1 MNNVTCRIDGY
12 DIFISKVDEI
22 NDSFPTGLVLR
33 VFGDR
38 DILKNGSLVDESDS
52 VVVICNREG
61 NIPHRDATFFIR
73 EEEIVNIYGFYL
85 NFVSECFDKIMIE
98 EILKKLKK
106 TFGKDIY
113 ISKDSIY
120 LKEDDNDRGPNLR
133 KKYHQEFF
141 SILDNTT
148 GINKISEIGW
158 VY

>member
-1 MNNVTCRIDGY
+1 MSLLSRISGY

-22 NDSFPTGLVLR
+22 DDSFPNSLVLR
-33 VFGDR
+33 IFCDR

-52 VVVICNREG
+52 VVAICNREG

-73 EEEIVNIYGFYL
+73 EEEEIINIYGFYL
-85 NFVSECFDKIMIE
+85 NFVSECFDKEMLE

-113 ISKDSIY
+113 ISKDSIS
-120 LKEDDNDRGPNLR
+120 LKEDNELSS
-133 KKYHQEFF
+133 KSMYHQGLF
-141 SILDNTT
+141 SILDNIT

>member
-1 MNNVTCRIDGY
+1 MALESGLSGY

-22 NDSFPTGLVLR
+22 NDSFPAGLVLR

-85 NFVSECFDKIMIE
+85 NFVSECFDKVMIE
-98 EILKKLKK
+98 EILKELKK
-106 TFGKDIY
+106 TFSKDIY

>member
-1 MNNVTCRIDGY
+1 MSLLSRISGY

-38 DILKNGSLVDESDS
+38 DILKNGPLVDESDS
-52 VVVICNREG
+52 VVAICNREG

-73 EEEIVNIYGFYL
+73 EEEEIINIYGFYL
-85 NFVSECFDKIMIE
+85 NFVSRCFNKETLE
-98 EILKKLKK
+98 EILKELKK

-113 ISKDSIY
+113 ISKDSIS
-120 LKEDDNDRGPNLR
+120 LKEDNELSS
-133 KKYHQEFF
+133 KSIYHQEFF
-141 SILDNTT
+141 SILDNIT

>member
-1 MNNVTCRIDGY
+1 MALESGISGY

-33 VFGDR
+33 IFGDR

-52 VVVICNREG
+52 VIAICNREG
-61 NIPHRDATFFIR
+61 NIPHRDATLFIR
-73 EEEIVNIYGFYL
+73 EEEEIINIYGFYL
-85 NFVSECFDKIMIE
+85 NFVSECFDKEMLE

-113 ISKDSIY
+113 ISKDSIS
-120 LKEDDNDRGPNLR
+120 LKEDNELSS
-133 KKYHQEFF
+133 KSIYHQEFF
-141 SILDNTT
+141 SILDNIT